1 MCAVSISAVGS
12 RRSFSEPLWVRRW
25 QHRVF
30 FSLMVYDILFWL
42 FWCKR
47 NVWLQW
53 LSRECPAV
61 IPDVCCE
68 VFSPCHLP
76 LQVHR
81 MLMLAT
87 SVLTCVAFVLPFVY
101 RGGWSRVRMPSAACF
116 PINLFWCQ
124 GRLLL
129 YSQRW
134 LMRRFCVHPFFLFL
148 SCLMTSPGWGLGQK
162 GDCEYRLLGTDVFLG
177 CITSHAF
184 L

>member
-1 MCAVSISAVGS
+1 MTFYFDYFDVSRMCG
-12 RRSFSEPLWVRRW
+12 FSESPMSALLGYQMSFMKW
-25 QHRVF
+25 
-30 FSLMVYDILFWL
+30 
-42 FWCKR
+42 
-47 NVWLQW
+47 
-53 LSRECPAV
+53 A
-61 IPDVCCE
+61 

-87 SVLTCVAFVLPFVY
+87 SVLTCIAFVLPFVH
-101 RGGWSRVRMPSAACF
+101 RGGWSRVRMPSAAGF

-134 LMRRFCVHPFFLFL
+134 IMRHFCVHAFFLFL
-148 SCLMTSPGWGLGQK
+148 SYLMTSPGWGLGQK
-162 GDCEYRLLGTDVFLG
+162 GDREYRLLGTDVFLG